1 MERPDPER
9 PASSETD
16 TLVNRIVADE
26 LETLRQAFGDGAE
39 FAVAGADTG
48 RDRERV
54 LHRLE
59 CSVLEPHLDR
69 HSRWDDRHRARLG
82 SDPDY
87 RLPLPLLLTRESAQQ
102 LDGVRSCKVCWPNVH
117 GTDPRPLR
125 QLQAKGL
132 KPHHVGHML
141 SAEDGSSLGTIIRS
155 ALQTEPTFDGRPR
168 DEVEVVTSSRTLYY
182 TPTEPVYIWDLPT
195 DDVAIERKIRLFQL
209 LGSGL
214 SQVN

>member
-1 MERPDPER
+1 MERTDPEQ
-9 PASSETD
+9 PASRDTD
-16 TLVNRIVADE
+16 ALVDRIVAHE
-26 LETLRQAFGDGAE
+26 LEALRQAFDEGAE
-39 FAVAGADTG
+39 FAVAGSESA
-48 RDRERV
+48 RERV

-69 HSRWDDRHRARLG
+69 HSRWDDRHRIRLDG
-82 SDPDY
+82 DPDF
-87 RLPLPLLLTRESAQQ
+87 RLPLPVLLTRQSAQR

-132 KPHHVGHML
+132 RQHHVGHML
-141 SAEDGSSLGTIIRS
+141 SSEDGTSLGTIIRS
-155 ALQTEPTFDGRPR
+155 GLQTEPIFDGLPR
-168 DEVEVVTSSRTLYY
+168 DEVEVVTSWRTLYY
-182 TPTEPVYIWDLPT
+182 APTEHVYIWDLPT

-214 SQVN
+214 TQIN

>member
-16 TLVNRIVADE
+16 ALVNRIVANE
-26 LETLRQAFGDGAE
+26 LETLRQSFGEGAE
-39 FAVAGADTG
+39 FAVAGTESS
-48 RDRERV
+48 RERV

-59 CSVLEPHLDR
+59 CPVLEPHLDR
-69 HSRWDDRHRARLG
+69 HTRWDDRHRSRLG
-82 SDPDY
+82 SDPDF
-87 RLPLPLLLTRESAQQ
+87 RLPLPVLLTRESAQH
-102 LDGVRSCKVCWPNVH
+102 LDGVRSCKICWPNVH

-132 KPHHVGHML
+132 RPHHVGHML
-141 SAEDGSSLGTIIRS
+141 SSEDGSSLGTIMRS
-155 ALQTEPTFDGRPR
+155 TLQTEPAFDGLPR
-168 DEVEVVTSSRTLYY
+168 DEVEVVTSWRTLYFA
-182 TPTEPVYIWDLPT
+182 PTEHVYIWDLPT

-214 SQVN
+214 TQIN

>member
-1 MERPDPER
+1 MERPDPVL
-9 PASSETD
+9 PASSNTD
-16 TLVNRIVADE
+16 ALVHRIVMNE

-39 FAVAGADTG
+39 FAVAGSETSKG
-48 RDRERV
+48 RV

-59 CSVLEPHLDR
+59 CPVLEPHLDR
-69 HSRWDDRHRARLG
+69 HSRWDDRHRTRLDG
-82 SDPDY
+82 DPEF
-87 RLPLPLLLTRESAQQ
+87 RLPLPLLLTRAQAQ
-102 LDGVRSCKVCWPNVH
+102 GLDDVRSCKVCWPNVH

-132 KPHHVGHML
+132 KPHNVGHML
-141 SAEDGSSLGTIIRS
+141 STDDGNSLGTIIRS
-155 ALQTEPTFDGRPR
+155 ALQTEPTLDGRPR
-168 DEVEVVTSSRTLYY
+168 TEIEVVTSWRTISYA
-182 TPTEPVYIWDLPT
+182 PTEHVYIWDLPT